1 MTRLTDRDRRILRAV
16 GACQVLG
23 TSQVHR
29 WHFLNVSLNMAQKR
43 LRRLVEAGYLDA
55 VETRVRADNL
65 LVLGKEGQRELQRQ
79 GWSVEPKR
87 DLPRDL
93 PRDLAHH
100 MGVVDMRIAIERGL
114 ERMPELKL
122 RYFYAYWELGRFAW
136 PHPVIPDAILSV
148 RNAYTAQAALEFDRR
163 TETLGV
169 FAQKLLQYR
178 QLLHR
183 HPLST
188 VIVVAER
195 SEDVGRLQQ
204 GLEQVGARIPLL
216 IVALEELKERGLMA
230 VPQPRSHMAGT
241 RTICEQMEID
251 LARLRSEG
259 QPDEEGQS

>member
-43 LRRLVEAGYLDA
+43 LRKLAEAGYLDA
-55 VETRVRADNL
+55 VETRVCSDNL
-65 LVLGKEGQRELQRQ
+65 LVLGKEGQRELQQ
-79 GWSVEPKR
+79 HGWNVERKH
-87 DLPRDL
+87 DLPK
-93 PRDLAHH
+93 DLAHH

-114 ERMPELKL
+114 ERMPGLRL
-122 RYFYAYWELGRFAW
+122 RYFYAYWQLGRFAW
-136 PHPVIPDAILSV
+136 SHPVIPDAILSV
-148 RNAYTAQAALEFDRR
+148 RNAFTAQAALEFDRR

-169 FAQKLLQYR
+169 FAGKLLQYR
-178 QLLHR
+178 LLLHR

-188 VIVVAER
+188 IIVVAEK
-195 SEDVGRLQQ
+195 EKDVERLQQ

-216 IVALEELKERGLMA
+216 IVALEELKQRGLMA

-251 LARLRSEG
+251 LARLKSEERPG
-259 QPDEEGQS
+259 KDG